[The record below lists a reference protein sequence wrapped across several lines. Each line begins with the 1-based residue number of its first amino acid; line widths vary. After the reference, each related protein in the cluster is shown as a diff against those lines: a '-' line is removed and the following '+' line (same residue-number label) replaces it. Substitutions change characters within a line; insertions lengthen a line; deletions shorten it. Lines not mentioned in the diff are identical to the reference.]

1 MHRVRT
7 TPALSPP
14 AHPLQ
19 PIKTTKYDMKKDG
32 SILYLILVFSL
43 VNLIALLFS
52 SQDNRHSRQ
61 QAAAEQKSRSL
72 PKPAVTTDVYL
83 PSAMTFAGE
92 TVPLHRLDVREALQ
106 KELIVN
112 TYLHSHTI
120 QLLKNAP
127 RMFAVIEPILKEA
140 GIPDDFKYLAVI
152 ESNLNPSA
160 VSPAKAVGLWQFME
174 GKSTE
179 AAARY
184 LQKAHDRFGSW
195 TTGAASYNAGT
206 TMLLTQMA
214 IQNESDYYNLLLGE
228 ETERYLFRIL
238 ALKQIMTHP
247 ELYNFDIKNTH
258 PIEKTTTVKV
268 QGPIKDWAEFAQE
281 HNISYKTLKRFNPWL
296 RKSSLLNPKHK
307 TYEITI
313 PVHPGDY
320 Q

>member
-1 MHRVRT
+1 
-7 TPALSPP
+7 
-14 AHPLQ
+14 
-19 PIKTTKYDMKKDG
+19 MKKDG

-127 RMFAVIEPILKEA
+127 RIFAVIEPILKEA

-174 GKSTE
+174 GTGREYGLEINKE
-179 AAARY
+179 VDERY
-184 LQKAHDRFGSW
+184 H
-195 TTGAASYNAGT
+195 
-206 TMLLTQMA
+206 
-214 IQNESDYYNLLLGE
+214 IQNQPKPPHATY
-228 ETERYLFRIL
+228 R
-238 ALKQIMTHP
+238 KP
-247 ELYNFDIKNTH
+247 
-258 PIEKTTTVKV
+258 TTVSAPG
-268 QGPIKDWAEFAQE
+268 QPGPLHTMRERPCCSPKWPF
-281 HNISYKTLKRFNPWL
+281 
-296 RKSSLLNPKHK
+296 RKNRTITTCSSEKKPNA
-307 TYEITI
+307 TYSASWR
-313 PVHPGDY
+313 
-320 Q
+320 

>member
-1 MHRVRT
+1 
-7 TPALSPP
+7 
-14 AHPLQ
+14 
-19 PIKTTKYDMKKDG
+19 MKKDG

-127 RMFAVIEPILKEA
+127 RIFAVIEPILKEA

-160 VSPAKAVGLWQFME
+160 VSPANKQRGRRTLPHP
-174 GKSTE
+174 KINRSRRT
-179 AAARY
+179 
-184 LQKAHDRFGSW
+184 
-195 TTGAASYNAGT
+195 
-206 TMLLTQMA
+206 LLTESPRPFRLLDNRGRF
-214 IQNESDYYNLLLGE
+214 IQCGNDHAAHPNGHSERIGLLQPAPRRRNRTL
-228 ETERYLFRIL
+228 
-238 ALKQIMTHP
+238 
-247 ELYNFDIKNTH
+247 
-258 PIEKTTTVKV
+258 PI
-268 QGPIKDWAEFAQE
+268 P
-281 HNISYKTLKRFNPWL
+281 
-296 RKSSLLNPKHK
+296 
-307 TYEITI
+307 
-313 PVHPGDY
+313 HPGAETDHDPPGTI
-320 Q
+320 

>member
-1 MHRVRT
+1 
-7 TPALSPP
+7 
-14 AHPLQ
+14 
-19 PIKTTKYDMKKDG
+19 MKKDG

-127 RMFAVIEPILKEA
+127 PDICCHRTHSERSGDSGRFQIPGSHRKQSEPLRRISGKSRGAMAIYGRNRQRIRTGNKQRGRRTL
-140 GIPDDFKYLAVI
+140 PH
-152 ESNLNPSA
+152 P
-160 VSPAKAVGLWQFME
+160 
-174 GKSTE
+174 KSTE

-214 IQNESDYYNLLLGE
+214 IQKESDYYNLLLGE

-258 PIEKTTTVKV
+258 PIEKTTTVKI